1 MTRMRPVLWTLGV
14 VLAALAAAPRAQPAF
29 DHSYAEYAALLE
41 AFVQPPRVDY
51 RALQAERGRLD
62 RVVASFAAPGAAA
75 ERGWTRDQRMAFWI
89 NAYNLFTL
97 KAIVDHYP
105 IASGW
110 LTLGPRNSIRQIDG
124 VWTTLTWK
132 AAGRAV
138 TLDDIEHR
146 ILRPEFKDARVHFAL
161 TCASI
166 SCPPLA
172 SAPYQAARLGA
183 QLDAAGRAY
192 MSSPEGLRAS
202 GTTLRV
208 SSIFKWYGDD
218 FIDVYAPKV
227 PGTRAARE
235 RAILGVISTFGPAAA
250 AERARAG
257 DARIRFLTYNWAL
270 NDVPR

>member
-1 MTRMRPVLWTLGV
+1 MTGTRRAGWAIAVS
-14 VLAALAAAPRAQPAF
+14 LAAVVATPRAQPTF
-29 DHSYAEYAALLE
+29 DHTYAGYAALLG

-51 RALQAERGRLD
+51 RALQADRGRLD
-62 RVVASFAAPGAAA
+62 RAVASFAASTTADA
-75 ERGWTRDQRMAFWI
+75 RGWTRDQRMAFWI

-110 LTLGPRNSIRQIDG
+110 LTLAPRNSIRQIDG

-146 ILRPEFKDARVHFAL
+146 ILRPEFQDARVHFAL
-161 TCASI
+161 NCASI

-172 SAPYQAARLGA
+172 AAPYQAARLGA

-192 MSSPEGLRAS
+192 MSSPEGLRVS
-202 GTTLRV
+202 GATLSV

-257 DARIRFLTYNWAL
+257 DARIRFLIYNWSL